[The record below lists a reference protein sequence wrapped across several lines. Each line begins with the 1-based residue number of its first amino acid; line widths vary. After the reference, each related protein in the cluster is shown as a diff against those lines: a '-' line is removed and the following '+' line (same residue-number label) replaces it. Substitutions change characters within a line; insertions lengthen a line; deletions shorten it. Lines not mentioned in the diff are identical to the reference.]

1 MHARTGGRDASASAT
16 IDCRTNEAMLERPH
30 ESSGLVGLGQQP
42 RPRSQPRSKS
52 ASTPASKLVAPPR
65 RFDIGRMNDNELIL
79 FAEAERES
87 WIIYPPRSLYAHV
100 RRPTSDSTVVEHR
113 SWQPFSEPVEHV
125 VRAAEGCAEHGLD
138 CGALSA
144 ITAATEAGWNPF
156 K

>member
-1 MHARTGGRDASASAT
+1 MGGRETSASAT
-16 IDCRTNEAMLERPH
+16 IVYRTNEAMLERPH
-30 ESSGLVGLGQQP
+30 ESSGLVSLDQRTRPPSQQRSP
-42 RPRSQPRSKS
+42 RRSPS
-52 ASTPASKLVAPPR
+52 ASKLVAPSR

-100 RRPTSDSTVVEHR
+100 RRPTTDSTVVEHR
-113 SWQPFSEPVEHV
+113 SWQPFSEPAEHV

-138 CGALSA
+138 CGALAA
-144 ITAATEAGWNPF
+144 ITAASEAGWNPF

>member
-1 MHARTGGRDASASAT
+1 
-16 IDCRTNEAMLERPH
+16 MLERPH
-30 ESSGLVGLGQQP
+30 ESSGLLRLEQRP
-42 RPRSQPRSKS
+42 RPAAKTAAP
-52 ASTPASKLVAPPR
+52 TP

-113 SWQPFSEPVEHV
+113 SWQPFSEPAEHV
-125 VRAAEGCAEHGLD
+125 VRAAEGCAEHGLQ
-138 CGALSA
+138 CGALAA
-144 ITAATEAGWNPF
+144 ITAASEAGWNPF